1 MRPPARYH
9 SCMAL
14 RNLLVASVLALAPGR
29 LEPAPLPRFVPAG
42 FTETLLDSTLSRPV
56 ALAFTP
62 DGRLLIGEQ
71 YTGNIKVFKNGAVL
85 STPFATVSPVYTGD
99 NETGLL
105 GLCVDPN
112 FGSNGY
118 VYVFVTQSSSVQRI
132 LRYTAVGDIGTS
144 PATLVDNLPTLGINH
159 NGGGIRFGPDGYLYA
174 VVGEN
179 GTAASDAQVV
189 ASLRGKVLRYDVS
202 TVPASI
208 PTSNPFASSPVYS
221 FGHRH
226 PFRLAWRPSSGE
238 LYVSENGPSV
248 DDEINVIAPGANYGW
263 PNDTG
268 PNTNASYTDP
278 AFTFTTT
285 IAVTDLLFY
294 TGSTIPYSGDLF
306 YVDYKN
312 GRIRRFQMSPATEQI
327 SGGPFDFVTGV
338 NQPVD
343 VEQGP
348 DGALYYSTLPGNLYM
363 AQADGSGTPA
373 PGNSPDDGS
382 GRCGLLGVEALILAG
397 LATLLG
403 RSFRRR

>member
-1 MRPPARYH
+1 MIMRIA
-9 SCMAL
+9 
-14 RNLLVASVLALAPGR
+14 LVASVLTMVPCR
-29 LEPAPLPRFVPAG
+29 LEPAPFRQSVPAG
-42 FTETLLDSTLSRPV
+42 FTETLLDATLARPV
-56 ALAFTP
+56 ALVFTP

-71 YTGNIKVFKNGAVL
+71 YTGIIKIYKNGAVQ

-105 GLCVDPN
+105 GLCIDPN

-132 LRYTAVGDIGTS
+132 LRYTAVGDTGTS
-144 PATLVDNLPTLGINH
+144 PVTLVDNLPTLGINH

-179 GTAASDAQVV
+179 GSAASDAQVV
-189 ASLRGKVLRYDVS
+189 ASMRGKVLRFDAS

-208 PTSNPFASSPVYS
+208 PATNPFASNPVYS

-226 PFRLAWRPSSGE
+226 PFRLTWRPTTGA
-238 LYVSENGPSV
+238 LYVSENGPGT
-248 DDEINVIAPGANYGW
+248 DDEINVITPGANYGW

-278 AFTFTTT
+278 VFTFTAT
-285 IAVTDLLFY
+285 IAITDLLFY
-294 TGSTIPYSGDLF
+294 TGSTIPYVGDLF
-306 YVDYKN
+306 YVDYNN
-312 GRIRRFQMSPATEQI
+312 GRIRRLQVNPASEQI
-327 SGGPFDFVTGV
+327 TGGPFDFVTGL

-343 VEQGP
+343 LEQGP
-348 DGALYYSTLPGNLYM
+348 DGALYYTTLTGNLYM
-363 AQADGSGTPA
+363 AQSDGSVIPP
-373 PGNSPDDGS
+373 PGGNPSSGDSSGG
-382 GRCGLLGVEALILAG
+382 GRCGLLGVEALLIAG

-403 RSFRRR
+403 RAIRRR